1 MAHFYDTIPAELK
14 ALPHRETV
22 ERYAEGAS
30 APAQALAGLTTEQVG
45 SHPVPERWSIRQ
57 VVLHLM
63 DVDLIGSY
71 RMKRILAEDNP
82 TLDLFD
88 EIAFAQ
94 NLGYE
99 QQDAAAAAEVF
110 RLNRLLTTDML
121 RHLSDEDFERTG
133 NHGEVG
139 PVSVGFYVRL
149 FTHHLAH
156 HMKFVHD
163 KRTALGV
170 A

>member
-1 MAHFYDTIPAELK
+1 MAHFYETVPADLK
-14 ALPHRETV
+14 ALPHREAV
-22 ERYAEGAS
+22 ERYAEGAEV
-30 APAQALAGLTTEQVG
+30 PAQALAGLTAEQVG

-88 EIAFAQ
+88 EVAFAQ

-110 RLNRLLTTDML
+110 RLNRMLAADML
-121 RHLSDEDFERTG
+121 RRLSDEDFDRTG

-149 FTHHLAH
+149 FTHHVAH
-156 HMKFVHD
+156 HMKFVNE
-163 KRTALGV
+163 KRMALGV
-170 A
+170 E

>member
-1 MAHFYDTIPAELK
+1 MAHFYDTIPAELT
-14 ALPHRETV
+14 ALPPREAV
-22 ERYAEGAS
+22 ERYAAGAS
-30 APAQALAGLTTEQVG
+30 APAQAIAGLTADQVG

-71 RMKRILAEDNP
+71 RIKRILAEDNP

-88 EIAFAQ
+88 EVAFAQ

-110 RLNRLLTTDML
+110 RLNRALTADML
-121 RHLSDEDFERTG
+121 RRLPDEDFERTG

-139 PVSVGFYVRL
+139 PVSIGFYVRL
-149 FTHHLAH
+149 FTHHVAH
-156 HMKFVHD
+156 HMKFVHK
-163 KRTALGV
+163 KRTVLGV
-170 A
+170 T

>member
-14 ALPHRETV
+14 ALPHRQAV
-22 ERYAEGAS
+22 ERYAAGAE

-71 RMKRILAEDNP
+71 RMKRIIAEDNP
-82 TLDLFD
+82 AFDLFD
-88 EIAFAQ
+88 EVAFAQ

-110 RLNRLLTTDML
+110 RLNRILTADML
-121 RHLSDEDFERTG
+121 RRLSDGDFERTG

-139 PVSVGFYVRL
+139 PVSIGFYVRL
-149 FTHHLAH
+149 FTHHVAH
-156 HMKFVHD
+156 HMRFVHE